1 MVAVIVL
8 IVLMAMIMMRTTGNM
23 KTYQRRPGSAVERD
37 DNDADGDVNDDDND
51 EDSSENR
58 ARDVPKAP
66 SL

>member
-1 MVAVIVL
+1 
-8 IVLMAMIMMRTTGNM
+8 M